1 MRRPLTA
8 LFAIVLTAA
17 LISPASAHQ
26 PVILLNSD
34 TTAAKGPLLVDGTVS
49 FAVRAAF
56 TKSKQKK
63 AFRAAF
69 KEGDQLE
76 VQYLIVDKR
85 PESALK
91 TNQLPKLVITTPNG
105 SRTTM
110 KLTERTK
117 FYEPYGDINY
127 LYLGR
132 LSQPA
137 QVGTYSF
144 MATSRGRA
152 EITIAVGDKE
162 IPGEVLR
169 GPAPT
174 AAPTPA
180 ATTARPTPTP
190 AATTARPTPTPAATT
205 ARPTPTVAPT
215 SAGYTMDQ
223 VRANNSASSCWSLI
237 NGNVYNLTAWINS
250 HPGGSSAIRGL
261 CGVDGTSSF
270 NARHSGQSNPT
281 ATLSRYL
288 LGPLSN

>member
-1 MRRPLTA
+1 MRRTLTTAFAIALTA
-8 LFAIVLTAA
+8 S
-17 LISPASAHQ
+17 LISPAAAHQ
-26 PVILLNSD
+26 PVLLLNTD

-56 TKSKQKK
+56 TKRGEKK

-91 TNQLPKLVITTPNG
+91 AKKLPKLIITAPNG

-117 FYEPYGDINY
+117 FFEPYGGTNY

-152 EITIAVGDKE
+152 AITIAVGDKE

-174 AAPTPA
+174 AAPAPA

-190 AATTARPTPTPAATT
+190 AATTARPTPTPAAT
-205 ARPTPTVAPT
+205 
-215 SAGYTMDQ
+215 SAGYTMNQ
-223 VRANNSASSCWSLI
+223 IKANNTASSCWSLI

-261 CGVDGTSSF
+261 CGVDGTTSF

-288 LGPLSN
+288 LGPLSK